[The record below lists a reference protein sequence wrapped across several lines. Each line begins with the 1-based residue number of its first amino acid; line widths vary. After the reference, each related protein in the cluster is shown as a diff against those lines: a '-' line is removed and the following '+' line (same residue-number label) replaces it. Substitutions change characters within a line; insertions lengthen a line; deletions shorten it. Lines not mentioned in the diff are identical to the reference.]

1 MAKEE
6 DELSLQEL
14 RARIVKA
21 ASRLYESK
29 GRETTVEEI
38 AREAG
43 ISVPVTYQFVKKPAD
58 IMLLIMEDW
67 QKDFMERVR
76 PVLDDASLGPEQR
89 LIQAV
94 THYYQVVDEQRSK
107 VMLLYRAS
115 RRLDE
120 KGRRRIM
127 SLEVESVEVFRDILD
142 AGVSAG
148 AFRVADSLLAAY
160 DIVMLGHMWSLKA
173 WHFRRRAMDVQ
184 DFIDAQ
190 LAVILPMVKG

>member
-6 DELSLQEL
+6 DDLSLQEL

-21 ASRLYESK
+21 ASQLYERK

-43 ISVPVTYQFVKKPAD
+43 MSVPVTYQFVKKPAD

-76 PVLDDASLGPEQR
+76 PVLDDASLGPEER
-89 LIQAV
+89 LTQAV
-94 THYYQVVDEQRSK
+94 IHYYQVVDEQRSK

-148 AFRVADSLLAAY
+148 AFRVADSLVAAY